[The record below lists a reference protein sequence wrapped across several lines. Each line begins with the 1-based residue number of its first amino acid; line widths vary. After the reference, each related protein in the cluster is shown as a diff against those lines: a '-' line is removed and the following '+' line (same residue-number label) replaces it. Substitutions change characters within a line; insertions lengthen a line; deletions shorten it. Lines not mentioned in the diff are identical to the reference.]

1 MRDINL
7 KLSIQDTHIN
17 AKVEEMPVYAETL
30 SNDMKEVKQVMVEK
44 GIVNEN
50 ASNSELSGAIGNIT
64 TLKGLFALTK
74 TANSLFKGQS
84 EITDVSNIIKYDDT
98 SEVTNMDYMFQDC
111 AKLEKAPFLDTSKVT
126 TMKHMFSNN
135 NSYLYNT
142 KIKEIPLYD
151 TSEVTN
157 MQGAFNGLWALERL
171 PNLNTSKV
179 TDMSYLVGFGD
190 SWADNRIQQLKEF
203 PPLDTSNVTNMSY
216 MFAQCGKLKTIPF
229 LNTSNV
235 ISMSYMFQN
244 CVELESLPDLDYSK
258 VTSAKYLF
266 EQCKLLEEIN
276 IGMITPYSSVARMF
290 TGCTNLKTINGT
302 IDLINV
308 SDTTYIFNDCTNLT
322 YLNLVNIKVDIR
334 IGSGTLYGHLLTL
347 DSLINT
353 CKECIKQSSNKKLTM
368 GSANLEKIANVY
380 VKFTDPTQTE
390 IASGEKGDV
399 VVCES
404 TDEGAMTME
413 TYMTLKNWQIL

>member
-84 EITDVSNIIKYDDT
+84 EITDVSNIIKYD
-98 SEVTNMDYMFQDC
+98 
-111 AKLEKAPFLDTSKVT
+111 
-126 TMKHMFSNN
+126 
-135 NSYLYNT
+135 
-142 KIKEIPLYD
+142 D